1 MSGVPAEVE
10 FSADEGGE
18 GGEVVMSVYVK
29 VDIGFPVD
37 EGDGGKEVAMLVLVL
52 GDTAMG
58 P

>member
-37 EGDGGKEVAMLVLVL
+37 EGDGGKEVAMLVL